1 MPSLSASS
9 LAVLA
14 PALALAPVAALALT
28 PQEIFAKVSPA
39 VWVVRAHHAQNGS
52 TALGSA
58 VVIAPRLLV
67 TACHVVAGAT
77 AVEVARDAGKSVV
90 PIATVTR
97 DPDRTRD
104 LCLLSASAD
113 VSGAPAAI
121 APIGE
126 VKVGEPAYAIG
137 APLGLELTL
146 TDGLVSALRHANNE
160 PMPDIQTSA
169 AIAPGSSGGGLFDA
183 QGRLIGVTVAIASK
197 ETDNLAFAYPAEWVV
212 QLPARIDAA
221 RHRWSTAL
229 TAHGVALGADGEPAA
244 SGFAP
249 VADIAAVPTVG
260 KPAQGV
266 ADAYKQFL
274 LLSTPRAFVLTS
286 DGRWGAVSDADA
298 LTGLFE
304 DCAAKQV
311 TCQLYAVDDA
321 VVWKGIAKP
330 LP

>member
-1 MPSLSASS
+1 MQKLSI
-9 LAVLA
+9 LVAVGAALGLA
-14 PALALAPVAALALT
+14 PEAAGALT

-67 TACHVVAGAT
+67 TACHVVVGAT

-90 PIATVTR
+90 PIQTVSR

-104 LCLLSASAD
+104 LCLLNASSD
-113 VSGAPAAI
+113 VSGAPVAI

-146 TDGLVSALRHANNE
+146 TDGLVSALRHNNNE

-169 AIAPGSSGGGLFDA
+169 AIAPGSSGGGLFDS

-212 QLPARIDAA
+212 QLPARITAA
-221 RHRWSTAL
+221 RQRWSAAL
-229 TAHGVALGADGEPAA
+229 TAHGLALGLDGEPPA
-244 SGFAP
+244 SCL
-249 VADIAAVPTVG
+249 VR
-260 KPAQGV
+260 
-266 ADAYKQFL
+266 
-274 LLSTPRAFVLTS
+274 S
-286 DGRWGAVSDADA
+286 
-298 LTGLFE
+298 E
-304 DCAAKQV
+304 
-311 TCQLYAVDDA
+311 
-321 VVWKGIAKP
+321 
-330 LP
+330 